1 MIENHDIHSL
11 VFEDKEITLIG
22 TAHVSRESSELVE
35 QVIAERKPDT
45 VCVELCQSRYQALI
59 QKQQWE
65 NMHIVKVIKEK
76 KAFLLLSNLILAYF
90 QKKIGKKLGIKPGD
104 EILTAIAAAGKA
116 GSQIHLAD
124 REIRVTLSRTWKLM
138 GLWAKSKLIVQ
149 LITSAGEMEEVKPED
164 IEELKKKDMLES
176 LLEEIGESFPAIR
189 QVLIDERD
197 QYLACKIRT
206 APGKRIVAVV
216 GAGHVPGIK
225 RYWEADVD
233 LNALEQLP
241 PPKWYQEVLKWAIP
255 SLIVAMIF
263 MGFFYGGIQGGS
275 HMLKSWILLNSLLAG
290 LGAIAALGH
299 PLTVL
304 SAMIG
309 APFATLH
316 PLIAV
321 GMIAALVEAKIKK
334 PMVKDFQDLLEDT
347 SSIRG
352 FWKNKVTR
360 ILLVFFFSSL
370 GGMIG
375 NLIAIPLMIKAF
387 A

>member
-1 MIENHDIHSL
+1 MIEDPNVHSL
-11 VFEDKEITLIG
+11 VFGDKEITLIG
-22 TAHVSRESSELVE
+22 TAHVSQESSELVE
-35 QVIAERKPDT
+35 RVIVEKKPDT
-45 VCVELCQSRYQALI
+45 VCVELCSSRYQSLI

-90 QKKIGKKLGIKPGD
+90 QKKIGKQLGIRPGA
-104 EILTAIAAAGKA
+104 EILKAIEAAGTT
-116 GSQIHLAD
+116 GSHIHLAD
-124 REIRVTLSRTWKLM
+124 RDIRVTLSRTWRLM
-138 GLWAKSKLIVQ
+138 GLWAKSKLIAQ
-149 LITSAGEMEEVKPED
+149 LIVSMGEMDEVKAED
-164 IEELKKKDMLES
+164 IEALKKKDMLES

-206 APGKRIVAVV
+206 APGRRIVAVV

-225 RYWEADVD
+225 RYWQADVD

-241 PPKWYQEVLKWAIP
+241 PPKWYQSLLKWAVP
-255 SLIVAMIF
+255 SLIVAMIAL
-263 MGFFYGGIQGGS
+263 GFFYGGARGGT
-275 HMLKSWILLNSLLAG
+275 HILLSWILLNSLLAG
-290 LGAIAALGH
+290 LGAVVAFGH

-304 SAMIG
+304 SAIIG

-316 PLIAV
+316 PLISV
-321 GMIAALVEAKIKK
+321 GMIAALVEAYVKK
-334 PMVKDFQDLLEDT
+334 PMVRDFQGLLEDT
-347 SSIRG
+347 ASLRG

-375 NLIAIPLMIKAF
+375 NLIALPFMVKAF